1 MIEYDGFGKCYIEME
16 SKLSAMYYNLHSVF
30 KSSIIVCYEISTLI
44 FVSFIFNPRCG
55 LLER

>member
-44 FVSFIFNPRCG
+44 FVSFIFNQMWIA
-55 LLER
+55 